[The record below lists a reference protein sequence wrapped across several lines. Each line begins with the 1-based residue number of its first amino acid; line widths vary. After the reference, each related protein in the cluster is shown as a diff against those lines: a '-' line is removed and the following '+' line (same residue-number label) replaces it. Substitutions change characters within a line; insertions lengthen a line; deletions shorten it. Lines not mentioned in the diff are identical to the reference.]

1 MKAWSVLLLVALVLP
16 ACGPSADDLR
26 IRELE
31 EQISQ
36 LESENARLRKQI
48 PPEDPGAPGGLSS
61 SEPRDVAGAD
71 GWKSDSPLSGAVEE
85 PPAADLVAVSRAMDE
100 QAAAAEQA
108 VEPVTPAVPVE
119 PVAPVEPATP
129 EPAAAAESAE
139 PGGSR
144 LIVHRA
150 VAATG
155 VSNRAPVG
163 ESTTFSPSV
172 GKVYCFTEVSPADAA
187 AANTSLIHRWYLGDR
202 PQGETRLKVAG
213 SHWRTYS
220 NRTVSEAKMGG
231 WRVELVDSN
240 GNVLQTVRFTVE

>member
-1 MKAWSVLLLVALVLP
+1 MKSWSVLLLVALVLP

-36 LESENARLRKQI
+36 LESENARLRKLI
-48 PPEDPGAPGGLSS
+48 PPEDPGAPGSAS
-61 SEPRDVAGAD
+61 PSEPRDVAGAD

-85 PPAADLVAVSRAMDE
+85 PPPADLVAVSRAMDE
-100 QAAAAEQA
+100 QAVAAAEAAEPAEA
-108 VEPVTPAVPVE
+108 VEPTEPA
-119 PVAPVEPATP
+119 EPATP
-129 EPAAAAESAE
+129 EPAVVTEPAEPVE
-139 PGGSR
+139 PGGPR

-163 ESTTFSPSV
+163 EATTFSPSV

-187 AANTSLIHRWYLGDR
+187 AATTSLIHRWYRGDR
-202 PQGETRLKVAG
+202 PEGETRLKVAG

-220 NRTVSEAKMGG
+220 NRTVSDAKMGG
-231 WRVELVDSN
+231 WRVELVDSA
-240 GNVLQTVRFTVE
+240 GNILQTVRFTVE